1 MSRSPRRRNI
11 RSVSRSSLLSRLTYP
26 LTWFPCIVLDADDL
40 MEQARAK
47 FDNMLSNQS
56 RTLKEAVAEYK
67 RRYGIPPPKG
77 FEAWW
82 KFCVDKDIK
91 IVDDVSLVSSP
102 IAYERQSEADVS
114 RFRSST
120 TERSRT
126 SCPSTP

>member
-1 MSRSPRRRNI
+1 
-11 RSVSRSSLLSRLTYP
+11 
-26 LTWFPCIVLDADDL
+26 
-40 MEQARAK
+40 MEQARQK

-91 IVDDVSLVSSP
+91 IVDDV
-102 IAYERQSEADVS
+102 
-114 RFRSST
+114 RS
-120 TERSRT
+120 
-126 SCPSTP
+126 C

>member
-1 MSRSPRRRNI
+1 
-11 RSVSRSSLLSRLTYP
+11 
-26 LTWFPCIVLDADDL
+26 
-40 MEQARAK
+40 MEQARQK

-91 IVDDVSLVSSP
+91 IVDDVSSHDANGTLLEEV
-102 IAYERQSEADVS
+102 QN
-114 RFRSST
+114 
-120 TERSRT
+120 
-126 SCPSTP
+126 